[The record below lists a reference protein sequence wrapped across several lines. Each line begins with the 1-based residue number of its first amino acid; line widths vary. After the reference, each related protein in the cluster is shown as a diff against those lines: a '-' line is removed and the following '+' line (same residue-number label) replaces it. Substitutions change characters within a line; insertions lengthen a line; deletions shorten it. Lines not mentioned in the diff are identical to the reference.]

1 MVTHRST
8 RRKKISKD
16 FPTSAKTR
24 LKSLAE
30 FHALTADALLASQNT
45 LLLGKTLLPSC
56 MVHFASQLTFLLN
69 TLYSLTHFTPQ
80 NTLLLRTLYSS
91 SHFTPHHTLQLSSL
105 CSSALLIPCNTLLP
119 VKLCSL
125 KNFATWNTLRHG
137 TLFFLEQFALS
148 DPECKVS

>member
-30 FHALTADALLASQNT
+30 FHTLKADAQLASQNT

-91 SHFTPHHTLQLSSL
+91 EHFTPQ
-105 CSSALLIPCNTLLP
+105 NTLL
-119 VKLCSL
+119 LRTLYSSEH
-125 KNFATWNTLRHG
+125 FATQLTL
-137 TLFFLEQFALS
+137 LLS
-148 DPECKVS
+148 TPYSL